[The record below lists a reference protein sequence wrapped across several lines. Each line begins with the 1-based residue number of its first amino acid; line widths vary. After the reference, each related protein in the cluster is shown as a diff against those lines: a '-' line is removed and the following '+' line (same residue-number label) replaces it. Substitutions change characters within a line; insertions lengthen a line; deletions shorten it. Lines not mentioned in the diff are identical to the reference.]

1 MTTTTTRPIA
11 EHTYDLALESPIGT
25 IVLRG
30 DERTL
35 VQLFLPSARPRPRP
49 MSGPV
54 PAPVAKAARQLD
66 EYFAGTRRTFSLDF
80 ELDGTE
86 FQRRVWLAL
95 AEIPY
100 GETVSYGELARAVGH
115 PNAYRAVGSANGAN
129 PLAIIL
135 PCHRVIASD
144 GSLGG
149 YGGGLPTKQRLLDL
163 ERGVAEGRK
172 RGRGR

>member
-1 MTTTTTRPIA
+1 MTATTTDR
-11 EHTYDLALESPIGT
+11 TYDLALESPIGT
-25 IVLRG
+25 LVLRG
-30 DERTL
+30 DDRAL
-35 VQLFLPSARPRPRP
+35 AQLFLPLSRPRPRH
-49 MSGPV
+49 SVGRV
-54 PAPVAKAARQLD
+54 PAPLAEAARQLD
-66 EYFAGTRRTFSLDF
+66 EYFAGTRRSFSLDF

-95 AEIPY
+95 ADIPY
-100 GETVSYGELARAVGH
+100 GETVSYGELARSVGH

-149 YGGGLPTKQRLLDL
+149 YGGGLATKQRLLDL
-163 ERGVAEGRK
+163 ERSVAAGGERAG
-172 RGRGR
+172 GH

>member
-1 MTTTTTRPIA
+1 MTTATAT
-11 EHTYDLALESPIGT
+11 ENTYDLALESPIGT
-25 IVLRG
+25 LVLRG
-30 DERTL
+30 DDRTL
-35 VQLFLPSARPRPRP
+35 VQLFLPSQRPRPRR
-49 MSGPV
+49 SAGAVPV
-54 PAPVAKAARQLD
+54 PLREAARQLD
-66 EYFAGTRRTFSLDF
+66 EYFAGSRRTFSLDF
-80 ELDGTE
+80 ELEGTD

-100 GETVSYGELARAVGH
+100 GETISYGELARAVGH

-149 YGGGLPTKQRLLDL
+149 YGGGLATKQTLLDL
-163 ERGVAEGRK
+163 ERSVAAGGGPANGR
-172 RGRGR
+172 

>member
-1 MTTTTTRPIA
+1 MTTATTTDR
-11 EHTYDLALESPIGT
+11 TYDLAVQSPIGPL
-25 IVLRG
+25 VLRG
-30 DERTL
+30 DDRML
-35 VQLFLPSARPRPRP
+35 RQLFLPSQRPRPRR
-49 MSGPV
+49 SAGRV
-54 PAPVAKAARQLD
+54 PTPLAEAARQLD

-80 ELDGTE
+80 ELEGTE

-95 AEIPY
+95 ADIPY
-100 GETVSYGELARAVGH
+100 GETVSYGELARSLGH

-149 YGGGLPTKQRLLDL
+149 YGGGLPTKQTLLDL
-163 ERGVAEGRK
+163 ERGR
-172 RGRGR
+172 